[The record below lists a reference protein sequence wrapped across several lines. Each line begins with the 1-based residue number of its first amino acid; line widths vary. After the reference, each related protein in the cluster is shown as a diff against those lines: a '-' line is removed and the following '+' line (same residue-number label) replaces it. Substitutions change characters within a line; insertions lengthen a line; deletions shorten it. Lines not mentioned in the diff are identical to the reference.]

1 MLRPMLARHYEDG
14 PSCQFQRGLLAQP
27 KLNGIR
33 ALYSNGILQSRDG
46 HYWSPRRLV
55 ALREALRQLPSD
67 YVFDGELY
75 LHGMPLAAIN
85 SRVAVNRIDDH
96 PEAATIEYHVFDV
109 MSRETMLTRL
119 RFLSKLKSRIDADSL
134 IKFVPTY
141 VLRSRA
147 DADALH
153 AHWRASGYEGSMYRH
168 PLEPYPTPS
177 LCRRADLRVS
187 SLLKRKDWFD
197 IELPIV
203 GLRSGQG
210 KHSSTLS
217 CFVLRLPNGSTFE
230 VSSGPSDA
238 ERALYHALG
247 ARLIGQMCRIEYRE
261 LTPDGIPFHTRIEC
275 VELPTH

>member
-33 ALYSNGILQSRDG
+33 CLVEQRNMQTRDG
-46 HYWSPRRLV
+46 CFWKPHRMT
-55 ALREALRQLPSD
+55 ALREQLATLPANV
-67 YVFDGELY
+67 VFDGELY
-75 LHGMPLAAIN
+75 LHGMPLSEIN
-85 SRVAVNRIDDH
+85 SRTAVHRIEDH
-96 PEAATIEYHVFDV
+96 PEHARIEYHIFDV
-109 MSRETMLTRL
+109 MSRAPMLQRV
-119 RFLSKLKSRIDADSL
+119 RYLSKLQKHLDAPL
-134 IKFVPTY
+134 IRFVPFY

-153 AHWRASGYEGSMYRH
+153 LHWRRSGYEGSIYRR
-168 PLEPYPTPS
+168 PLDPYPTPS
-177 LCRRADLRVS
+177 LCRRADLRVP

-203 GLRSGQG
+203 GMRSGQG
-210 KHSSTLS
+210 KHANTLS
-217 CFVLRLPNGSTFE
+217 CFVLRLPDDRTFE

-247 ARLIGQMCRIEYRE
+247 NRLIGRMCRIEYRE
-261 LTPDGIPFHTRIEC
+261 LTTDNIPFHTRIEC
-275 VELPTH
+275 VELPPH